1 MRAILRAAAASMLL
15 PVLAACSTS
24 GPSASPEPAVPVGG
38 AASDLAAL
46 NGRWEG
52 SYSSPDTGRSGS
64 IVFEFRGG
72 TGAGDVLMVPKSSAD
87 APANPPAADS
97 LKGMPQVLT
106 IQFVQAQGGD
116 LSGALSAYTDPDCSC
131 QVTTT
136 FRGRR
141 EGEAVRGTFTTVRT
155 SDPEKKANGTW
166 SVQRSN
172 RPPEKKG

>member
-1 MRAILRAAAASMLL
+1 MRAILRAAAASLLL
-15 PVLAACSTS
+15 PILSACSTS
-24 GPSASPEPAVPVGG
+24 GPAASPEPSVPVGG

-64 IVFEFRGG
+64 IVFEFRGAS
-72 TGAGDVLMVPKSSAD
+72 GAGDVLMVPKSSGD
-87 APANPPAADS
+87 AAANAPAADA

-116 LSGALSAYTDPDCSC
+116 LSGALSAYVDPDCQC

-141 EGEAVRGTFTTVRT
+141 EGDAVRGTFTTART
-155 SDPEKKANGTW
+155 GDPDKKSNGTW